1 MKTKDLTKM
10 AICIALLSVSSYLS
24 FPLPFTP
31 TMVTAQTIMINV
43 ISLLMTPQQAFIT
56 VMLYLLIGLL
66 GFPVFAGGASGLASI
81 ISPSGGFLL
90 AFLVAAPLMSMMKQ
104 RVATNFKRYLQ
115 LTIFIGM
122 PIIYLIGAVWMSVVA
137 HMGFIA
143 TLNAAVLPFVIGDT
157 LKCMIASK
165 LALRLERLT
174 SSTKLVTSYE

>member
-43 ISLLMTPQQAFIT
+43 SSLLLTPQQVFIT
-56 VMLYLLIGLL
+56 VMLYLLMGLL
-66 GFPVFAGGASGLASI
+66 GFPVFAGGGSGLAYI
-81 ISPSGGFLL
+81 VSPSGGFLL
-90 AFLVAAPLMSMMKQ
+90 AFLIAAPVISLMRQK
-104 RVATNFKRYLQ
+104 VAVNFKRYLQ
-115 LTIFIGM
+115 VTVFIGM
-122 PIIYLIGAVWMSVVA
+122 PIIYFIGAVWMSVVT
-137 HMGFIA
+137 HMGLIA

-157 LKCMIASK
+157 LKCIIAST

-174 SSTKLVTSYE
+174 SSTKWVTCYE

>member
-10 AICIALLSVSSYLS
+10 AICIALLSVSAYLS

-31 TMVTAQTIMINV
+31 TVVTAQTIMINV
-43 ISLLMTPQQAFIT
+43 ISLLLTPQQAFIT
-56 VMLYLLIGLL
+56 VMLYLFMGLL
-66 GFPVFAGGASGLASI
+66 GFPVFAGGASGLAAI
-81 ISPSGGFLL
+81 TSPSGGFLL
-90 AFLVAAPLMSMMKQ
+90 AFLVAAPLMSMIKQ

-115 LTIFIGM
+115 LTVFIGM

-137 HMGFIA
+137 HMGLIA

-157 LKCMIASK
+157 LKCMIAST